1 MFAGSELQ
9 ERRVDDADKNSQ
21 QNQMFDKSA
30 HKVSTISSLGGATKS
45 GSEAQRNKFPSAT
58 TTKGSQVLR
67 RHMQNK
73 RSSAK
78 KAQDATRELLNG
90 TMPINLPA

>member
-9 ERRVDDADKNSQ
+9 ERRVDDIEKNSQ

-45 GSEAQRNKFPSAT
+45 GSEA
-58 TTKGSQVLR
+58 
-67 RHMQNK
+67 
-73 RSSAK
+73 
-78 KAQDATRELLNG
+78 
-90 TMPINLPA
+90 